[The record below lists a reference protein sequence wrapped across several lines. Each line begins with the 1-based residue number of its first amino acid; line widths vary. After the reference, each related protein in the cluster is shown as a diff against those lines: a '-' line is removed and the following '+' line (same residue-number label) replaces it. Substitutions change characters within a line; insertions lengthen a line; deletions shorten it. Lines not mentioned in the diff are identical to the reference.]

1 MKYID
6 KFLKVLNTDR
16 NTFATYVLTLISVYL
31 AVDRL
36 VEMLLMIFTGVSYSY
51 WGPIAY
57 TFALACPVFAFLFSG
72 QSKFATSKA
81 KKVTLFY
88 LYVIGLYI
96 IAISM
101 FTQWLNMGAWLLLL
115 SVPNYVELITDFS
128 DLVIP
133 AMVSISLYLPLATIF
148 PFFKKLYFG
157 VNDSKD
163 QIRSIWDYGG
173 ISLASKPKDSGAY
186 SCEVYFCYDSETGKS
201 ITIPEE
207 SRYQSLF
214 VCGGSGSGKTS
225 MVFEPL
231 FARDLEKKYF
241 FKEVSKE
248 MGYTALKTGLA
259 TLDAPYENDYL
270 NEKFNLNML
279 VPIEG
284 KESLFKSYLKKMILS
299 SLGSDI
305 TYKNIGLTL
314 MAPDYEVIS
323 HMIEVCKN
331 FGIKYN
337 LIDPNNQNSV
347 GLNPFVYEDSSK
359 TATVISSVIKSMY
372 NTSHAD
378 VDEAYKEDIVIQAI
392 ENLVVLLK
400 EVYPRINEGR
410 LPNMEDMLKM
420 FTNFDLIEKM
430 CKILEHE
437 IENDEFA
444 KDKYR
449 VLLTYFKKN
458 FYSDAPAKPTMEKYI
473 YSVVSQLDN
482 LLRIPGIKGILC
494 NRYNN
499 INFDNVLKNS
509 EVVFICTRR
518 GDLGAAGHK
527 AFGLFFLL
535 TMQNSVL
542 RRPGSESSR
551 VPYFVYIDEFADFI
565 CKDTEAMFTMYRKY
579 KVGTTIS
586 TQSLQQL
593 ETPELSVNYRSTI
606 LANCASKV
614 FTGNGEYEELK
625 WWEGEF
631 VNHREWVYTNSMDM
645 NKGEYDPKYGN
656 VKWEFVT
663 NFKVGKLQA
672 LGSTDCAYKIRAS
685 NGKSMVGPGKLSFLE
700 SKYKEPH
707 KIRTYDFGKYSDGVT
722 TDTEDDTSSRAH
734 KRFNPKNIN
743 FRDKNNEIDPIQTD
757 TTDSNY
763 MFDNQDAIVVN
774 FKKRRKNN

>member
-1 MKYID
+1 MKYVD
-6 KFLKVLNTDR
+6 KFLKVLGTDR
-16 NTFATYVLTLISVYL
+16 NTFATYVLTLISIYL

-51 WGPIAY
+51 WGPITY
-57 TFALACPVFAFLFSG
+57 TFALACPVFAYLFSG
-72 QSKFATSKA
+72 QSKFSSSKA

-128 DLVIP
+128 ELVTP
-133 AMVSISLYLPLATIF
+133 AMVSISLFLPLATIF
-148 PFFKKLYFG
+148 PFFKKLFFG
-157 VNDSKD
+157 VNDNLA

-173 ISLASKPKDSGAY
+173 ISLAGKPENTGVY
-186 SCEVYFCYDSETGKS
+186 SCEVYFANDSETGKTV
-201 ITIPEE
+201 TIPEE

-225 MVFEPL
+225 LVFEPL

-248 MGYTALKTGLA
+248 MGFTALRTGLA
-259 TLDAPYENDYL
+259 VLNAPYENDYL
-270 NEKFNLNML
+270 NENFNLNML
-279 VPIEG
+279 VPVDG
-284 KESLFKSYLKKMILS
+284 KETLFKAYLKKMILS
-299 SLGSDI
+299 SVGTDI

-314 MAPDYEVIS
+314 MAPDYEIIS
-323 HMIEVCKN
+323 HMINVCDN
-331 FGIKYN
+331 FGIKYH

-359 TATVISSVIKSMY
+359 IATVISSVIKSMY

-378 VDEAYKEDIVIQAI
+378 IDEAYKEDIVIQAI
-392 ENLVVLLK
+392 ENLAILLK
-400 EVYPRINEGR
+400 EVYPRMNEGK

-437 IENDEFA
+437 IENDDFA
-444 KDKYR
+444 QDKYR

-458 FYSDAPAKPTMEKYI
+458 FYNDAPARPTMEKYI

-499 INFDNVLKNS
+499 INFDDVLKNS
-509 EVVFICTRR
+509 EVIFICTRR
-518 GDLGAAGHK
+518 GDLGAAGYK

-535 TMQNSVL
+535 TMQNSIL
-542 RRPGSESSR
+542 KRPGVEASR
-551 VPYFVYIDEFADFI
+551 VPYFVYIDEFSDFI
-565 CKDTEAMFTMYRKY
+565 CKDTAAMFTMYRKY

-593 ETPELSVNYRSTI
+593 ETPELPVNYRSTI
-606 LANCASKV
+606 LANCANKI
-614 FTGNGEYEELK
+614 FTGNGEYDELV

-631 VNHREWVYTNSMDM
+631 SKHREWTYSNSMDM
-645 NKGEYDPKYGN
+645 EKGEYDSKYGN
-656 VKWEFVT
+656 VKWEYVA
-663 NFKVGKLQA
+663 NFKAGKLQG
-672 LGSTDCAYKIRAS
+672 LGAKDCAYLIR
-685 NGKSMVGPGKLSFLE
+685 NVGGKLNVGPAKLAFLE

-707 KIRTYDFGKYSDGVT
+707 KIKTYDFGKYSDGVT
-722 TDTEDDTSSRAH
+722 TATEDDTSSKAH
-734 KRFNPKNIN
+734 KKFNPRNVDFK
-743 FRDKNNEIDPIQTD
+743 DKNNEIDPIQTD
-757 TTDSNY
+757 TSDSNY
-763 MFDNQDAIVVN
+763 LFDNQDAIVVN
-774 FKKRRKNN
+774 FKKRKKN